1 MGGGEKKENGT
12 EVENDDIHGTRTT
25 PMKYMY
31 YMYLSNLH
39 SLIYRSMW
47 SK

>member
-31 YMYLSNLH
+31 YMYLNIICNFKISEL
-39 SLIYRSMW
+39 YV
-47 SK
+47 